1 MHASEWMTLP
11 VISYVTVSVFSL
23 FISDERQKI
32 NCQKNSW
39 CGERKGNQKKKV
51 KRVEKG
57 HANQA
62 TKAGDEL
69 VQVTFTTLNKSMD
82 QRLFQRSKNTKLPES
97 LTDEVSS
104 FADRSQRDLPDLVS
118 RLNKHLAG
126 VRDLDIGSVHTA
138 SQNDNVLF
146 LIEVGAAKG
155 QGHLNRECQIGP
167 IGPESC
173 VLHTVLLSR
182 FEMSDSRQDDGPV
195 DGVGVLID
203 GCGE

>member
-1 MHASEWMTLP
+1 M
-11 VISYVTVSVFSL
+11 
-23 FISDERQKI
+23 
-32 NCQKNSW
+32 
-39 CGERKGNQKKKV
+39 KV

-57 HANQA
+57 HVNLA

-69 VQVTFTTLNKSMD
+69 VQVTFTILNKSMD
-82 QRLFQRSKNTKLPES
+82 QRLFQHSKNAKLPES

-104 FADRSQRDLPDLVS
+104 FAARSQGDLPDLVS
-118 RLNKHLAG
+118 RLNENLAG
-126 VRDLDIGSVHTA
+126 VRDLDIGSVHLA
-138 SQNDNVLF
+138 SHKDNVLF

-155 QGHLNRECQIGP
+155 QGRLNRECQIGP
-167 IGPESC
+167 IGPESR

-182 FEMSDSRQDDGPV
+182 FEMSDSRQDDGSV